1 MFVEQHG
8 LLVDQILIP
17 KRLQV
22 MEDSVKYYWLE
33 VQGLFLV
40 PLEVVSQVNFVDVRE
55 NVYEVG
61 NEVVLGLNWVLLYF

>member
-1 MFVEQHG
+1 
-8 LLVDQILIP
+8 
-17 KRLQV
+17 